1 MIESQRHSYHLVDP
15 SPWPISGS
23 LGALAT
29 TVGGVMYMHSFQ
41 GGATLLSLGLIFILY
56 TMFVWWRDV
65 LRESTLEGHH
75 TKVVQLGPRYGSI
88 PFIVSEVM
96 FLFAFFRASSHSS
109 LAPTV
114 EIGGIWPPLGIWVL
128 DPREIPFLNTPILL
142 SSGAAVTWAHH
153 AILAGKEKRAV
164 YALVATVSL
173 ALVFTGFQGME
184 YYQAPFTI
192 SDSIYGSTFFL
203 ATGFHGFHVII
214 GTLFLIICGIRQYL
228 GHLTKEHHV
237 GFEAAA
243 WYWHF
248 VDVVRLFLFVSI
260 YWWGGNVRNRELTI
274 IQRRVLRRL
283 RNKKR
288 SIKRKISPRK
298 NMNSYIQSQ
307 TTRKLPLFHA
317 LLVPMALSF
326 LCLCSIPIAFCAG
339 EAVPSHSELFT
350 YTSDME
356 DSGRSSSTSAV
367 NQPLPGEQAMPPAL
381 PVMQEAASHWWDL
394 NLPPGSRDELSDLVA
409 ELDQVEREIRH
420 LSLSPTEGRE
430 ARQERLLTV
439 LDEVDRR
446 LEHAREMDR
455 VRDNERARLR
465 AELHSRI
472 RPFFA
477 LKRGGPGNGAPIQIM
492 GLGLGLVGGKARM
505 TFYRRGA
512 TGCF

>member
-88 PFIVSEVM
+88 SFIVSEVM

-114 EIGGIWPPLGIWVL
+114 EIGGIWPPKGIGVL

-248 VDVVRLFLFVSI
+248 VDVVRLFPFFSI
-260 YWWGGNVRNRELTI
+260 YWWGGCSGRLALVLFFAVKAVNGTLFKDFFSCMEEAGPSSGASSSNPDAEE
-274 IQRRVLRRL
+274 RRKEEEL
-283 RNKKR
+283 RNSKEWKESERHLLKVENIKK
-288 SIKRKISPRK
+288 SIGQRAKEIAQERGLTPGRCEAVEDAA
-298 NMNSYIQSQ
+298 NYIAEDVEDLAENQQ
-307 TTRKLPLFHA
+307 
-317 LLVPMALSF
+317 VSF
-326 LCLCSIPIAFCAG
+326 L
-339 EAVPSHSELFT
+339 
-350 YTSDME
+350 
-356 DSGRSSSTSAV
+356 V
-367 NQPLPGEQAMPPAL
+367 NLMR
-381 PVMQEAASHWWDL
+381 DL
-394 NLPPGSRDELSDLVA
+394 NNPNSESW
-409 ELDQVEREIRH
+409 ERIE
-420 LSLSPTEGRE
+420 E
-430 ARQERLLTV
+430 
-439 LDEVDRR
+439 EV
-446 LEHAREMDR
+446 
-455 VRDNERARLR
+455 
-465 AELHSRI
+465 
-472 RPFFA
+472 
-477 LKRGGPGNGAPIQIM
+477 KRW
-492 GLGLGLVGGKARM
+492 RSWED
-505 TFYRRGA
+505 
-512 TGCF
+512 

>member
-1 MIESQRHSYHLVDP
+1 MAYPGHDAEEECQEKRSTKAINQDREQADAPRTDRAFAHVGASRFPRKILHYRGLARSNQAQRALLGGASQSNSFIIQIQISLPKGSSFRQWMIERKLDPKEPFFTPLGGGGEGWGLHTTEAKWFMIESQRHSYHLVDP

-75 TKVVQLGPRYGSI
+75 TKVVQLGLRYGFI
-88 PFIVSEVM
+88 LFIVSEVM
-96 FLFAFFRASSHSS
+96 LFFAFFWAFFHSS

-114 EIGGIWPPLGIWVL
+114 EIGGIWPPKGIWVL
-128 DPREIPFLNTPILL
+128 DPWEIPFLNTLILL

-164 YALVATVSL
+164 YALVATVLL

-192 SDSIYGSTFFL
+192 SDSIYGSTFYL

-248 VDVVRLFLFVSI
+248 VDVVWLFLFVSI
-260 YWWGGNVRNRELTI
+260 YWWGGIEEIMADYVHQEMTRNWILI
-274 IQRRVLRRL
+274 YLRL
-283 RNKKR
+283 FLLIV
-288 SIKRKISPRK
+288 IKDVFLS
-298 NMNSYIQSQ
+298 
-307 TTRKLPLFHA
+307 
-317 LLVPMALSF
+317 LVSF
-326 LCLCSIPIAFCAG
+326 LNKSKNLMDRT
-339 EAVPSHSELFT
+339 ELILGCYERYRPLEIGAST
-350 YTSDME
+350 KTKLAPK
-356 DSGRSSSTSAV
+356 SSTERNESCLQAEL
-367 NQPLPGEQAMPPAL
+367 PELPGFPRPVVNPA
-381 PVMQEAASHWWDL
+381 
-394 NLPPGSRDELSDLVA
+394 
-409 ELDQVEREIRH
+409 
-420 LSLSPTEGRE
+420 
-430 ARQERLLTV
+430 
-439 LDEVDRR
+439 
-446 LEHAREMDR
+446 
-455 VRDNERARLR
+455 
-465 AELHSRI
+465 
-472 RPFFA
+472 
-477 LKRGGPGNGAPIQIM
+477 
-492 GLGLGLVGGKARM
+492 
-505 TFYRRGA
+505 
-512 TGCF
+512 

>member
-1 MIESQRHSYHLVDP
+1 MPQLDKLTYFTQFFWSCLFFFTFYIPICNDGDGVLGISRILKLRNQLVSHRGNKIRSNDPNSLEDILRKGFSTGVSYMYSSLFEVSQWCNAVDLLGKRSQITFLSCFGEISGSRGLERNIFYLISKSSYSTSSNPGWGIACRNDIMLIHVLHGQGSIPQPERSTCAFHFRPPAAQNALIRDQQRHSFHLVDP

-41 GGATLLSLGLIFILY
+41 GGATLLSLGLIFLLY

-75 TKVVQLGPRYGSI
+75 TKVVQLGLRYGFI
-88 PFIVSEVM
+88 LFIVSEVM

-114 EIGGIWPPLGIWVL
+114 EIGGIWPPKGIGVL

-260 YWWGGNVRNRELTI
+260 YWWGGI
-274 IQRRVLRRL
+274 
-283 RNKKR
+283 
-288 SIKRKISPRK
+288 
-298 NMNSYIQSQ
+298 
-307 TTRKLPLFHA
+307 
-317 LLVPMALSF
+317 
-326 LCLCSIPIAFCAG
+326 
-339 EAVPSHSELFT
+339 
-350 YTSDME
+350 
-356 DSGRSSSTSAV
+356 
-367 NQPLPGEQAMPPAL
+367 
-381 PVMQEAASHWWDL
+381 
-394 NLPPGSRDELSDLVA
+394 
-409 ELDQVEREIRH
+409 
-420 LSLSPTEGRE
+420 
-430 ARQERLLTV
+430 
-439 LDEVDRR
+439 
-446 LEHAREMDR
+446 
-455 VRDNERARLR
+455 
-465 AELHSRI
+465 
-472 RPFFA
+472 
-477 LKRGGPGNGAPIQIM
+477 
-492 GLGLGLVGGKARM
+492 
-505 TFYRRGA
+505 
-512 TGCF
+512 